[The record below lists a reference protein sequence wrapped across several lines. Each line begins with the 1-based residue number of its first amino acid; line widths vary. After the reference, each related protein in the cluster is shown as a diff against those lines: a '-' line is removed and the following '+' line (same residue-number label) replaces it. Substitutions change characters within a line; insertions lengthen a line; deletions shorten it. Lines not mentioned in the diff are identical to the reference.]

1 MATVFALACLMLLLN
16 YRQNTHFERVLIS
29 GLSGVSLSL
38 LAIVVLVFVLTHA
51 RRESLIVYM
60 LNSIQN
66 THFKKVF
73 VFRFIWCV
81 PLLPGHR
88 HICVCSPLCPAIPV
102 QRLPDHAQALPSPL
116 YTPGHPRKRTDG
128 TGPALS
134 LLHHRTGG
142 VVRD

>member
-1 MATVFALACLMLLLN
+1 MATVFALACLTLLLN
-16 YRQNTHFERVLIS
+16 YRQNTHLKK
-29 GLSGVSLSL
+29 
-38 LAIVVLVFVLTHA
+38 VFVLRFIWCAPLPSGHRYTCVCPPT
-51 RRESLIVYM
+51 RQTRFSYIYM
-60 LNSIQN
+60 LNFRQN
-66 THFKKVF
+66 THFKNVF

-81 PLLPGHR
+81 SLLPGHR